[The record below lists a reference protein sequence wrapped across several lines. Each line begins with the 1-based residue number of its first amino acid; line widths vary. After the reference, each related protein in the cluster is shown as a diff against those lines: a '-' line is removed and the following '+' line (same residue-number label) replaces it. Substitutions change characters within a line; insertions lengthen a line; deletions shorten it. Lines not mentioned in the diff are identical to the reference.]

1 MTKEEE
7 RMGSTRHPS
16 PRKLR
21 AAVALFA
28 VAVAVVAAGCGDDSD
43 ESTASSGGS
52 GGSGSASGVAEAR
65 AFMEESMTPPS
76 ELGLPPTEKP
86 IPSGKTVTYVHCGVD
101 VCSTIAKAIKNSADI
116 LGWNT
121 RIIASDGS
129 PASIKAGWGQVVR
142 MKPDVA
148 FGSGAPSA
156 TYKAEVGQLEAAGIP
171 VILLATT
178 DTEGN
183 GITFSEMQ
191 LDEVPVVGKQ
201 MASWVVSTTNGDA
214 NTLYVDLP
222 TFPILPPVKEG
233 FEAAYEEWCPDCPYE
248 SIDLPIT
255 SIGKDAP
262 SRIVA
267 HLRANPDVNV
277 VALGYDGLGFGLPAA
292 LKAAGL
298 DDRVQV
304 IGEAPTETNFSY
316 VRNGEQGATV
326 SQAYFEIWA
335 NLVDVAARTLTD
347 QPIDANTEW
356 EVPWFL
362 VTPDNIEEVGTGHE
376 QVYPDLNEQLKTLW
390 DKS

>member
-1 MTKEEE
+1 
-7 RMGSTRHPS
+7 MGSTRHPVA
-16 PRKLR
+16 RHRRVAL
-21 AAVALFA
+21 ALFA
-28 VAVAVVAAGCGDDSD
+28 VAVAVVAAGCGSEDD
-43 ESTASSGGS
+43 ESTASA
-52 GGSGSASGVAEAR
+52 GGSGSASAGVAEAK
-65 AFMEESMTPPS
+65 AFMKESMAPPT

-86 IPSGKTVTYVHCGVD
+86 VPSGKTVTYVHCGVD

-116 LGWNT
+116 LGWET
-121 RIIASDGS
+121 KIVATDGS

-142 MKPDVA
+142 LKPDAA
-148 FGSGAPSA
+148 FGSGAPA
-156 TYKAEVGQLEAAGIP
+156 AAYAGEIKQLEAAGIP

-178 DTEGN
+178 DTEGK

-214 NTLYVDLP
+214 NTLYADLP
-222 TFPILPPVKEG
+222 AFPILPPVKEG

-262 SRIVA
+262 SRIVS
-267 HLRANPDVNV
+267 HLRANPDVNT

-298 DDRVQV
+298 DDKVQV
-304 IGEAPTETNFSY
+304 IGEAPTETNFAY

-362 VTPDNIEEVGTGHE
+362 VTKDNLDEVGTGFGP
-376 QVYPDLNEQLKTLW
+376 VLPDLNQQLEELW
-390 DKS
+390 NKS

>member
-1 MTKEEE
+1 
-7 RMGSTRHPS
+7 MGSTGHPS
-16 PRKLR
+16 PRR
-21 AAVALFA
+21 WHAALALFA
-28 VAVAVVAAGCGDDSD
+28 VAVAVVAAGCGDDGAN

-52 GGSGSASGVAEAR
+52 SSSSGVAEAK
-65 AFMEESMTPPS
+65 AFMKEAMKPPS

-86 IPSGKTVTYVHCGVD
+86 IPTGKTVTYVHCGVD
-101 VCSTIAKAIKNSADI
+101 VCSTIAKAIKNSADV
-116 LGWNT
+116 LGWNLKVV
-121 RIIASDGS
+121 ASDGS

-142 MKPDVA
+142 LKPDAA

-156 TYKAEVGQLEAAGIP
+156 TYKAELGQLEAAGIP

-191 LDEVPVVGKQ
+191 LDEVPLVGKQ
-201 MASWVVSTTNGDA
+201 MASWVVSTTNGEA
-214 NTLYVDLP
+214 NTLYADLP
-222 TFPILPPVKEG
+222 AFPILPPVKEG

-267 HLRANPDVNV
+267 HLRANPDVNT

-298 DDRVQV
+298 DDKVEV
-304 IGEAPTETNFSY
+304 IGEAPTATNMAY

-362 VTPDNIEEVGTGHE
+362 VTKDNIDEVGSGHE
-376 QVYPDLNEQLKTLW
+376 PLLPDLDEQLNTLW
-390 DKS
+390 NKG

>member
-1 MTKEEE
+1 
-7 RMGSTRHPS
+7 MGSTRHHVA
-16 PRKLR
+16 RHRRVAL
-21 AAVALFA
+21 ALFA
-28 VAVAVVAAGCGDDSD
+28 VAVAVVAAGCGSEDN
-43 ESTASSGGS
+43 ESTASG
-52 GGSGSASGVAEAR
+52 GGSGSASSGVTEAK
-65 AFMEESMTPPS
+65 AFMKESMAPPT

-116 LGWNT
+116 LGWET
-121 RIIASDGS
+121 KVIATDGS

-142 MKPDVA
+142 LKPDAA
-148 FGSGAPSA
+148 FGSGAPA
-156 TYKAEVGQLEAAGIP
+156 AAYAGEIKQLEAAGIP

-178 DTEGN
+178 DKEGN

-191 LDEVPVVGKQ
+191 LDEVPLVGKQ

-233 FEAAYEEWCPDCPYE
+233 YEAAYEEWCPDCPYE

-262 SRIVA
+262 SRIVS
-267 HLRANPDVNV
+267 HLRANPDVNT

-298 DDRVQV
+298 DDKVQV
-304 IGEAPTETNFSY
+304 IGEAPTETNFAY

-362 VTPDNIEEVGTGHE
+362 VTPDNIDEVGTGHE
-376 QVYPDLNEQLKTLW
+376 PLLPDLNEQLEKLW

>member
-1 MTKEEE
+1 
-7 RMGSTRHPS
+7 MGSTRHPS
-16 PRKLR
+16 RR
-21 AAVALFA
+21 RRNAALALFA

-43 ESTASSGGS
+43 ESTASA
-52 GGSGSASGVAEAR
+52 GGSGSSSGVAEAR
-65 AFMEESMTPPS
+65 AFTKEAMTPPS

-101 VCSTIAKAIKNSADI
+101 VCSTIVKAIRNSADV
-116 LGWNT
+116 LGWNLKV
-121 RIIASDGS
+121 IPSDGS

-142 MKPDVA
+142 LKPDVA

-156 TYKAEVGQLEAAGIP
+156 TYKAELGQLEAAGIP

-178 DTEGN
+178 DTESN

-214 NTLYVDLP
+214 NTLYADLP

-233 FEAAYEEWCPDCPYE
+233 FEEAYEEWCPDCPYE

-267 HLRANPDVNV
+267 HLRANPDVNT

-298 DDRVQV
+298 DDKVQIV
-304 IGEAPTETNFSY
+304 GEAPTETNMSY
-316 VRNGEQGATV
+316 IRNGEQGATV

-356 EVPWFL
+356 EVPWYL
-362 VTPDNIEEVGTGHE
+362 VTKDNIEEAGTGFGE
-376 QVYPDLNEQLKTLW
+376 VYPNLDEQLNTLW
-390 DKS
+390 NKG

>member
-1 MTKEEE
+1 
-7 RMGSTRHPS
+7 MGSTRHPVA
-16 PRKLR
+16 RHRRVAL
-21 AAVALFA
+21 ALFA
-28 VAVAVVAAGCGDDSD
+28 VAVAVVAAGCGSEDN
-43 ESTASSGGS
+43 EST
-52 GGSGSASGVAEAR
+52 GGSGSASSGVAEAK
-65 AFMEESMTPPS
+65 AFMKESMAPPT

-101 VCSTIAKAIKNSADI
+101 VCSTIANAIKSSADI
-116 LGWNT
+116 LGWET
-121 RIIASDGS
+121 KVIATDGS

-142 MKPDVA
+142 LKPDAA
-148 FGSGAPSA
+148 FGSGAPA
-156 TYKAEVGQLEAAGIP
+156 AAYAGEIKQLEAAGIP

-214 NTLYVDLP
+214 NTLYADLP
-222 TFPILPPVKEG
+222 AFPILPPVKEG

-262 SRIVA
+262 SRIVS
-267 HLRANPDVNV
+267 HLRANPDVNT

-298 DDRVQV
+298 DDKVQV
-304 IGEAPTETNFSY
+304 IGEAPTETNFAY

-356 EVPWFL
+356 AVPWFL
-362 VTPDNIEEVGTGHE
+362 VTPDNIDEVGTGHE
-376 QVYPDLNEQLKTLW
+376 PVLPDLNEQLEKLW

>member
-1 MTKEEE
+1 
-7 RMGSTRHPS
+7 MGSTRHPS
-16 PRKLR
+16 PRRLR
-21 AAVALFA
+21 AALALFA
-28 VAVAVVAAGCGDDSD
+28 VAVAVVAAGCGDDD
-43 ESTASSGGS
+43 DNESTASSGGS
-52 GGSGSASGVAEAR
+52 GSSSGVAEAK
-65 AFMEESMTPPS
+65 AFMKTSMTPPS

-101 VCSTIAKAIKNSADI
+101 VCSTIVKAIRNSADI
-116 LGWNT
+116 LGWNLKV
-121 RIIASDGS
+121 IPSDGS

-142 MKPDVA
+142 LGPDVA

-156 TYKAEVGQLEAAGIP
+156 TYKAELGQLEAAGIP

-201 MASWVVSTTNGDA
+201 MAAWVVSTTNGDA

-233 FEAAYEEWCPDCPYE
+233 YEEAYGEWCPDCPYE

-267 HLRANPDVNV
+267 HLRANPDVNT

-298 DDRVQV
+298 DDKVQV
-304 IGEAPTETNFSY
+304 IGEAPTETNFAY

-347 QPIDANTEW
+347 QPIDGNTEW
-356 EVPWFL
+356 KVPWFT
-362 VTPDNIEEVGTGHE
+362 VTKENIETVGTGHE
-376 QVYPDLNEQLKTLW
+376 PVYPDLNEQLETLW
-390 DKS
+390 KKG

>member
-16 PRKLR
+16 LR
-21 AAVALFA
+21 RWLALALFA
-28 VAVAVVAAGCGDDSD
+28 LAVAVVAAGCGSEDN
-43 ESTASSGGS
+43 ESTASSS
-52 GGSGSASGVAEAR
+52 ESSGSSGVAEAR
-65 AFMEESMTPPS
+65 AFMKEAMTPPS
-76 ELGLPPTEKP
+76 ELGLPSTEKA

-116 LGWNT
+116 LGWT
-121 RIIASDGS
+121 LKVIPSDGS

-142 MKPDVA
+142 LKPDVA

-201 MASWVVSTTNGDA
+201 MASWVVSTTKGDA

-222 TFPILPPVKEG
+222 AFPILPPVKEG
-233 FEAAYEEWCPDCPYE
+233 FEAAYEDWCADCPYE

-267 HLRANPDVNV
+267 HLRANPDVNT

-298 DDRVQV
+298 DDKVQV
-304 IGEAPTETNFSY
+304 IGEAPTATNFAY
-316 VRNGEQGATV
+316 VRNGGQGATV

-347 QPIDANTEW
+347 QPIDANTKW
-356 EVPWFL
+356 QVPWFL
-362 VTPDNIEEVGTGHE
+362 VTQDNLETVGTGHE
-376 QVYPDLNEQLKTLW
+376 PVLPDLNEQLEELW
-390 DKS
+390 QKG